1 MVSAHMFQ
9 AYGLGQ
15 DGRRRADAQAGTLR
29 QGSTCRAV
37 ATVGPEMDGQA
48 CGDSTY
54 ISSIWTGSVVFL
66 VRPELRLSVREG
78 WLAWWLPPLA

>member
-1 MVSAHMFQ
+1 MVSAHTFQ

-15 DGRRRADAQAGTLR
+15 DGRCRAGAQAGILR

-48 CGDSTY
+48 CEDSMH
-54 ISSIWTGSVVFL
+54 ISSIWTGSVDFL
-66 VRPELRLSVREG
+66 VRPELRLLVREG
-78 WLAWWLPPLA
+78 GLAWWLPLLA